1 MVVRSKLPSRRELL
15 AAERHL
21 APPPTD
27 HRPDLRVT
35 LVYPNR
41 YGPAMANL
49 GFQTVYRILA
59 RTPGVAVERA
69 FLPDPAATGP
79 LVRLESG
86 RPAGDADIIA
96 ISLSFENDAL
106 HIPALL
112 EGAGLAP
119 RSADRPADAPLVIAG
134 GVAPMLNPEPVAPF
148 MDAFLLGEAE
158 AVLPRFL
165 DNYRGLARRSG
176 RETVLA
182 ELARTVPGLYVPAL
196 YPAESVD
203 GVLMPRPSAADLPSR
218 IPLIRPAGLDDFP
231 AHSAILTPHGPFP
244 ETFLLEVG
252 RGCPNGCRFCGAGF
266 IYRPARF
273 PGVDRV
279 LGLLDRAALLT
290 DRLGLV
296 AAAVSDVPEIDR
308 IRGMARDRGFRISF
322 SSLRADA
329 LAGGPTA
336 GPLLDALADS
346 GAKTATVAPDAGSE
360 RLRRV
365 INKGLKGDELLG
377 AAEALVRR
385 GIPNLKLYFMV
396 GLPTETDEDVRE
408 IVTLCRRIKETF
420 LSAARRKGRI
430 GGITVSLNP
439 FVPKPHTPFQR
450 APLVPLARLRERIRI
465 VQEGLRR
472 IPNLRLHPEPPRHA
486 LVQAVLSRGDRR
498 TADLILT
505 AHRAGGNWPQ
515 ALKAHPPDPDRLH
528 RELPEDAPQPWE
540 IVDPGVR
547 RAFLE
552 RDFRRARS
560 ATPTSP
566 CPLTEGCDRCGVCP

>member
-1 MVVRSKLPSRRELL
+1 MARFRHPSRRELL
-15 AAERHL
+15 AAERQID
-21 APPPTD
+21 APPTD

-35 LVYPNR
+35 LVYPNH

-49 GFQTVYRILA
+49 GFQTVYRILT

-79 LVRLESG
+79 LRRLESG
-86 RPAGDADIIA
+86 RPAGDAHIIA

-119 RSADRPADAPLVIAG
+119 RSVDRPADAPLVIAG

-165 DNYRGLARRSG
+165 DDYRALARRG
-176 RETVLA
+176 DRETGLA

-196 YPAESVD
+196 YPAESVG
-203 GVLMPRPSAADLPSR
+203 GVVIPRPSSADLPAR
-218 IPLIRPAGLDDFP
+218 IPLLRPATLDDTP

-252 RGCPNGCRFCGAGF
+252 RGCPNGCRFCGAGYV
-266 IYRPARF
+266 YRPARF
-273 PGVDRV
+273 PGSDRV
-279 LGLLDRAALLT
+279 VGLLDRAAALT

-296 AAAVSDVPEIDR
+296 GAAVSDVPEIDR
-308 IRGMARDRGFRISF
+308 LCGAARDRGFRISF

-329 LAGGPTA
+329 LAGGA
-336 GPLLDALADS
+336 IAEPLLDALAAG

-365 INKGLKGDELLG
+365 INKGLTEDDLLG

-430 GGITVSLNP
+430 GGMTVSLNP

-450 APLVPLARLRERIRI
+450 APLVPLKALRERIRI
-465 VQEGLRR
+465 VQDGLRR
-472 IPNLRLHPEPPRHA
+472 IPNLRFHPEPPRRA
-486 LVQAVLSRGDRR
+486 LVQAVLSRGDRQ
-498 TADLILT
+498 TADLILA

-528 RELPEDAPQPWE
+528 RELPQDAPQAWE

-547 RAFLE
+547 RTFLE
-552 RDFRRARS
+552 REARRARS
-560 ATPTSP
+560 ATPTPP

>member
-1 MVVRSKLPSRRELL
+1 MARFRHPSRRELL
-15 AAERHL
+15 AAERHID
-21 APPPTD
+21 APPTD

-35 LVYPNR
+35 LVYPNH

-49 GFQTVYRILA
+49 GFQTVYRILT

-69 FLPDPAATGP
+69 FLSDPAATGP
-79 LVRLESG
+79 LRRLESG

-119 RSADRPADAPLVIAG
+119 RSVDRPADAPLVIAG

-165 DNYRGLARRSG
+165 DDYRALARRG
-176 RETVLA
+176 DRETGLA

-196 YPAESVD
+196 YPAKSLD
-203 GVLMPRPSAADLPSR
+203 GVLIPRPSSADLPAR
-218 IPLIRPAGLDDFP
+218 IQLVRPAALDDAP

-252 RGCPNGCRFCGAGF
+252 RGCPNGCRFCGAGYV
-266 IYRPARF
+266 YRPARF
-273 PGVDRV
+273 PGSDRV
-279 LGLLDRAALLT
+279 LGLLDRAAVLT

-296 AAAVSDVPEIDR
+296 GAAVSDVPEIDR
-308 IRGMARDRGFRISF
+308 LCGAARDRGFRISF

-329 LAGGPTA
+329 LAGGSIA
-336 GPLLDALADS
+336 EPLLDALAA
-346 GAKTATVAPDAGSE
+346 GGTKTATVAPDAGSE

-365 INKGLKGDELLG
+365 INKGLTEDDLLG

-430 GGITVSLNP
+430 GGMTVSLNP

-450 APLVPLARLRERIRI
+450 APLVPLKALRERIRI
-465 VQEGLRR
+465 VQDGLRR
-472 IPNLRLHPEPPRHA
+472 IPNLRFHPEPPRHA
-486 LVQAVLSRGDRR
+486 LVQAVLSRGDRQ
-498 TADLILT
+498 TADLILA

-528 RELPEDAPQPWE
+528 RELPEEAPQPWE

-547 RAFLE
+547 RTFLE
-552 RDFRRARS
+552 REARRARS
-560 ATPTSP
+560 ATPTPP
-566 CPLTEGCDRCGVCP
+566 CPLSEGCDRCGVCP